1 MGQVPAPANTT
12 HTDNYKPRGSY
23 YCILGPPPAADTGT
37 WNPLTRNNRSI
48 QCSPGR
54 RGFGGWIADGR
65 MTSSLE
71 VVVGGLF
78 AAAVSCFLFFQ
89 TPISVLPLMRKV
101 TVTPK
106 LETQIRKLL
115 PVGSL
120 VWVVRNGTRHYQEM
134 VLDIMVLP
142 EGILV
147 VSTTTVT
154 IVSPKPQRIRAYL
167 SASGVFRSGAN
178 SKLPK
183 TLQDLPVVYRSYF
196 RAPQPPR
203 SGTTLSFEDVV
214 FMTT

>member
-1 MGQVPAPANTT
+1 MRA
-12 HTDNYKPRGSY
+12 
-23 YCILGPPPAADTGT
+23 
-37 WNPLTRNNRSI
+37 
-48 QCSPGR
+48 
-54 RGFGGWIADGR
+54 
-65 MTSSLE
+65 
-71 VVVGGLF
+71 
-78 AAAVSCFLFFQ
+78 Q

-154 IVSPKPQRIRAYL
+154 ITAPKPQHIRAYL
-167 SASGVFRSGAN
+167 SASGVFRTGS
-178 SKLPK
+178 LPK

-196 RAPQPPR
+196 RAPQPPK
-203 SGTTLSFEDVV
+203 SGTTLSFQDVV
-214 FMTT
+214 FVSPGFQNK